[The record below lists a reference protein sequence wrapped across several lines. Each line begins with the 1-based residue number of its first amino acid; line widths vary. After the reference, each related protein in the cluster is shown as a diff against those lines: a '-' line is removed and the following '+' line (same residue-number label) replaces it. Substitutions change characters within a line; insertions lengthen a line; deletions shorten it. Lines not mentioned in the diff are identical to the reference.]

1 MDFPIINSRI
11 LKFILLEGNDIY
23 IFYSEIEREREREM
37 DNYGTVN
44 EGATRVNVVDDTWHT
59 LDHNFQDVSKLE
71 IFFFLYV
78 RKRHTDPSIPITSK
92 PIFP

>member
-44 EGATRVNVVDDTWHT
+44 EGATRVNVVDDT
-59 LDHNFQDVSKLE
+59 
-71 IFFFLYV
+71 
-78 RKRHTDPSIPITSK
+78 
-92 PIFP
+92 

>member
-71 IFFFLYV
+71 IFFLPLC
-78 RKRHTDPSIPITSK
+78 T
-92 PIFP
+92 